1 MIFSTPTP
9 LWIELWL
16 QREFDFHFL
25 IRCVFGTLLG
35 LILEVFWEPKW
46 RPRPSKSHFKKT
58 SKNDAQNEPKMVPKG
73 VPKWSQNRQKWG
85 LGSTLFQG
93 WLPRGLQTPFRIDFG
108 EVLRPFWYH
117 FRQFFWH
124 IFDDFYKHSLAT
136 CCKQIRSKSQGITKR
151 MQQGGSRNSFSLRA
165 TLHWKV
171 H

>member
-1 MIFSTPTP
+1 MIFSTPECGQSVENRCK
-9 LWIELWL
+9 ID
-16 QREFDFHFL
+16 DFQLLVLASFWVSFW
-25 IRCVFGTLLG
+25 RCFGSPNGGQGHQKAT
-35 LILEVFWEPKW
+35 
-46 RPRPSKSHFKKT
+46 SKKHQ
-58 SKNDAQNEPKMVPKG
+58 KNDAQNEPKLVPKG
-73 VPKWSQNRQKWG
+73 VPKWSQNHQKWG

-93 WLPRGLQTPFRIDFG
+93 WLPRGLQTPFRINFG

-117 FRQFFWH
+117 FHQFVWH

-136 CCKQIRSKSQGITKR
+136 CCKQIRSTSQGITKR